1 MTAAALP
8 SRFAEAHR
16 RIPRSWQQLRGPA
29 AGVVHLPN
37 RLCWSG
43 PADFDVTDAGQRL
56 TLYTTLLDC
65 GQLDDVAKYINPDL
79 LAQDWPKIR
88 RLTARQ
94 LIQLWEQQL
103 PILALA

>member
-1 MTAAALP
+1 MNVAALP
-8 SRFAEAHR
+8 SRFAEGHR
-16 RIPRSWQQLRGPA
+16 RIPRSWQELHGPA

-43 PADFDVTDAGQRL
+43 PADFDVTDDGQRL

-65 GQLDDVAKYINPDL
+65 GQRDDVAEYVNPDL
-79 LAQDWPKIR
+79 LELDWPKIR

-94 LIQLWEQQL
+94 LVQLWEQRL
-103 PILALA
+103 PNLAVA

>member
-1 MTAAALP
+1 MEAAALP
-8 SRFAEAHR
+8 SRFAEVHR
-16 RIPRSWQQLRGPA
+16 RIPSSWQELRGPA

-65 GQLDDVAKYINPDL
+65 GQLGDVVEHINPDL
-79 LAQDWPKIR
+79 LEQDWPKIR

-94 LIQLWEQQL
+94 LVHLWEQRLL
-103 PILALA
+103 PLAMT